1 MGVSSMKV
9 YSVTELTAGDHVK
22 WKRIP
27 GYDHHAIV
35 ETVANGRVHVIEYS
49 GNPIDKSNAQ
59 IKRTVVDDIKQMYKY
74 IYDRC
79 YDAVTVLRR
88 ARQRLGEKGYKVFT
102 NNCEHFASWCKTG
115 YKKCSQLSSF
125 ARRKCMYVAES
136 AVAAVERGSAF
147 AKVVARGGKA
157 FVRSCAVQVQGVCRA
172 LFGVTCVVGE
182 VALFAYNCI
191 RAQDN
196 YKSAVRRVGDNMKP
210 RLKKQRNENI
220 AEAGYE
226 ALGAVGGTVVGAA
239 IGSFIPVVGTVIG
252 GLFGGL
258 GGRLLG
264 KLFGRFMHRH

>member
-9 YSVTELTAGDHVK
+9 YSVSELTAGDHVK

-49 GNPIDKSNAQ
+49 GNPTDKTNAQ
-59 IKRTVVDDIKQMYKY
+59 IKQTVVDDITQMYKY

-88 ARQRLGEKGYKVFT
+88 ARQRLGEKGYNVFT

-115 YKKCSQLSSF
+115 YEKCSQLSSF
-125 ARRKCMYVAES
+125 ARRTCMYVAES

-147 AKVVARGGKA
+147 ARVVASGGKA
-157 FVRSCAVQVQGVCRA
+157 LLRSCAVQGVSKA
-172 LFGVTCVVGE
+172 LFGVTFVVGE
-182 VALFAYNCI
+182 AALFAYNCI

-196 YKSAVRRVGDNMKP
+196 YESAVRRAGDNMEP
-210 RLKKQRNENI
+210 RLRQQRNENI

-226 ALGAVGGTVVGAA
+226 ALGAVGGYIVGAA

-252 GLFGGL
+252 GLIGGL

-264 KLFGRFMHRH
+264 KLFGRFMHRR